1 MLNQLIEPRLLNP
14 FSSEKIHLLFCNN
27 TCEPPLP
34 FMHDHYVPLII
45 YSQKNAKNKGNRRY
59 KLSSHSTSKLKS
71 KMPCGQS
78 SLKAFLNKSL
88 PENEYEYF

>member
-1 MLNQLIEPRLLNP
+1 
-14 FSSEKIHLLFCNN
+14 
-27 TCEPPLP
+27 
-34 FMHDHYVPLII
+34 MHDHYVPLII
-45 YSQKNAKNKGNRRY
+45 YSQKNAKNKGNRKY

-88 PENEYEYF
+88 PENKVSWIWILLKATLLWEVPVLVQF